1 MIYEIL
7 FSVVGALMML
17 LFVMIDKYR
26 KQLNR
31 ANKWKSDYFAIKSTL
46 DRERNNADKL
56 PFDKEWINDTSSWS
70 KVNI

>member
-1 MIYEIL
+1 
-7 FSVVGALMML
+7 ML
-17 LFVMIDKYR
+17 YNRYR
-26 KQLNR
+26 IQLNR

-56 PFDKEWINDTSSWS
+56 PFDKEWVNDTSSWS